1 MGSTTSL
8 PAHIIGIYKNVLAIK
23 APATRMQMIQTLL
36 SSPEHSNAARAAG
49 IYGHLLHYVQ
59 TVKEGRNPPFLPGE
73 GGQPQ
78 QPHGGQGQGQAQPH
92 GGQGQAQQ
100 PSGKS
105 TGQST
110 GSQITAHRGST
121 VTSASQKGNEK
132 AMNYF
137 SACLRILDLEEEVA
151 LTNESLKSAYK
162 KAVIR
167 AHPDKGG
174 SEKEFEAVTRAYAYL
189 GDILKRI
196 NGGRSTEGKVEAPT
210 ALNNT
215 RTGEAEAWKITPVQL
230 NPSKLN
236 LDAFNTMFEKTRI
249 PDPEES
255 GYGDWLKGSES
266 ATSSKAGANPAF
278 GGKFNRDVFNKAFE
292 EERPLRAQGGNALVA
307 QELSLAR
314 GMNYVTDL
322 GRTARDDYTV
332 AAVETG
338 RGQGFTDLKK
348 AYTEYNT
355 FTHQTTNVQLPSG
368 SIEQMVKE
376 RKSAPAPLADAEM
389 TALREAEAAL
399 ARQEEMRKRRVAEEA
414 IAENSYFERM
424 KRLVIRN

>member
-1 MGSTTSL
+1 MGSAASL
-8 PAHIIGIYKNVLAIK
+8 PAHIVGIYKNVLAIK

-59 TVKEGRNPPFLPGE
+59 TVKEGRNPPLLPGE
-73 GGQPQ
+73 GGQGQPQ
-78 QPHGGQGQGQAQPH
+78 QTQQAQP
-92 GGQGQAQQ
+92 QQ
-100 PSGKS
+100 PSGKSTGQS

-376 RKSAPAPLADAEM
+376 RKSAPAPLADSEM
-389 TALREAEAAL
+389 MALREAEAAL

-424 KRLVIRN
+424 KRLVIRNG

>member
-78 QPHGGQGQGQAQPH
+78 QPHSGQAQ
-92 GGQGQAQQ
+92 GQQPQ

-110 GSQITAHRGST
+110 GSQITTHRGSA

-215 RTGEAEAWKITPVQL
+215 RSGEAEAWKIAPIQL

-236 LDAFNTMFEKTRI
+236 MDAFNTMFEKTRI

-266 ATSSKAGANPAF
+266 SASKAGANPAF

>member
-1 MGSTTSL
+1 
-8 PAHIIGIYKNVLAIK
+8 
-23 APATRMQMIQTLL
+23 
-36 SSPEHSNAARAAG
+36 
-49 IYGHLLHYVQ
+49 
-59 TVKEGRNPPFLPGE
+59 
-73 GGQPQ
+73 
-78 QPHGGQGQGQAQPH
+78 
-92 GGQGQAQQ
+92 
-100 PSGKS
+100 
-105 TGQST
+105 
-110 GSQITAHRGST
+110 
-121 VTSASQKGNEK
+121 
-132 AMNYF
+132 MNYF

-215 RTGEAEAWKITPVQL
+215 RSGEAEAWKIAPIQL

-236 LDAFNTMFEKTRI
+236 MDAFNTMFEKTRI

>member
-1 MGSTTSL
+1 
-8 PAHIIGIYKNVLAIK
+8 
-23 APATRMQMIQTLL
+23 
-36 SSPEHSNAARAAG
+36 
-49 IYGHLLHYVQ
+49 
-59 TVKEGRNPPFLPGE
+59 
-73 GGQPQ
+73 
-78 QPHGGQGQGQAQPH
+78 
-92 GGQGQAQQ
+92 
-100 PSGKS
+100 
-105 TGQST
+105 
-110 GSQITAHRGST
+110 
-121 VTSASQKGNEK
+121 
-132 AMNYF
+132 MNYF

-151 LTNESLKSAYK
+151 LTADSLKAAYK

-196 NGGRSTEGKVEAPT
+196 NGGRSTEGKVEAP
-210 ALNNT
+210 AVLNTT
-215 RTGEAEAWKITPVQL
+215 RTGEADAWKMVEPIQL

-255 GYGDWLKGSES
+255 GYGDWLKGSDS
-266 ATSSKAGANPAF
+266 AVAKAGPTF

-292 EERPLRAQGGNALVA
+292 DERPLRAQGGNALVA

-314 GMNYVTDL
+314 GMGYATEL

-338 RGQGFTDLKK
+338 RGQAFTDLKK

-355 FTHQTTNVQLPSG
+355 FTHQTANVQLPSG
-368 SIEQMVKE
+368 SIEQLVKD
-376 RKSAPAPLADAEM
+376 RKTAPKPLEDSEM
-389 TALREAEAAL
+389 ASLREAEVAL

>member
-1 MGSTTSL
+1 MGSTASL

-49 IYGHLLHYVQ
+49 VYGHLLHYVQ
-59 TVKEGRNPPFLPGE
+59 TVKEGKSAPLLPGE
-73 GGQPQ
+73 AQPQ
-78 QPHGGQGQGQAQPH
+78 QPQQQHASGQQL
-92 GGQGQAQQ
+92 
-100 PSGKS
+100 
-105 TGQST
+105 
-110 GSQITAHRGST
+110 TAHRGST

-210 ALNNT
+210 VLNT
-215 RTGEAEAWKITPVQL
+215 GRAGEAEAWKIAPIQL

-236 LDAFNTMFEKTRI
+236 MDAFNTMFEKTRI

-266 ATSSKAGANPAF
+266 SAKAGTNPAF

-292 EERPLRAQGGNALVA
+292 DERPLRAQGGNALVA

>member
-1 MGSTTSL
+1 MATSKF
-8 PAHIIGIYKNVLAIK
+8 PPHIIGIYKNVLAIK

-36 SSPEHSNAARAAG
+36 SSPEHSEAARAAG

-59 TVKEGRNPPFLPGE
+59 TVKEGRTAPVLPGE
-73 GGQPQ
+73 ST
-78 QPHGGQGQGQAQPH
+78 GQAQEKQSI
-92 GGQGQAQQ
+92 GQQVTLHKG
-100 PSGKS
+100 SS
-105 TGQST
+105 VTGT
-110 GSQITAHRGST
+110 GTT
-121 VTSASQKGNEK
+121 ASQKGNEK

-137 SACLRILDLEEEVA
+137 SACLRILNLEEEVA
-151 LTNESLKSAYK
+151 LTNDTLKAAYK

-189 GDILKRI
+189 GNILSRI
-196 NGGRSTEGKVEAPT
+196 NGGRSTEGKVEAP
-210 ALNNT
+210 AVLNT
-215 RTGEAEAWKITPVQL
+215 GRAGEADAWKMVEPVQL

-255 GYGDWLKGSES
+255 GYGDWLKGSQEV
-266 ATSSKAGANPAF
+266 AAKASGPTF

-292 EERPLRAQGGNALVA
+292 DERPLRAQGGNALVA

-314 GMNYVTDL
+314 GMNYATEL
-322 GRTARDDYTV
+322 GRTAREDYTV

-355 FTHQTTNVQLPSG
+355 FTHQTNNVQLPSG
-368 SIEQMVKE
+368 SIEQMVKD

-389 TALREAEAAL
+389 ASLREAEAAL

-414 IAENSYFERM
+414 VAENNYFERM
-424 KRLVIRN
+424 KRLVIRNG

>member
-1 MGSTTSL
+1 MTLHKGASVSGTT
-8 PAHIIGIYKNVLAIK
+8 
-23 APATRMQMIQTLL
+23 
-36 SSPEHSNAARAAG
+36 
-49 IYGHLLHYVQ
+49 
-59 TVKEGRNPPFLPGE
+59 
-73 GGQPQ
+73 
-78 QPHGGQGQGQAQPH
+78 
-92 GGQGQAQQ
+92 
-100 PSGKS
+100 
-105 TGQST
+105 
-110 GSQITAHRGST
+110 
-121 VTSASQKGNEK
+121 ASQRGNEK

-137 SACLRILDLEEEVA
+137 SACLRILNLEEEVA
-151 LTNESLKSAYK
+151 LTNDALKVAYK

-196 NGGRSTEGKVEAPT
+196 NGGRATEGKVEAP
-210 ALNNT
+210 AVLN
-215 RTGEAEAWKITPVQL
+215 TGRSGDAEAWKMVEPVHL

-255 GYGDWLKGSES
+255 GYGDWLKGSQEV
-266 ATSSKAGANPAF
+266 AKGPTF

-292 EERPLRAQGGNALVA
+292 DESRPLRAQGGNALVA

-355 FTHQTTNVQLPSG
+355 FTHQTNNVQLPSG
-368 SIEQMVKE
+368 SIEQMVKD

-389 TALREAEAAL
+389 ASLREAEAAL

-414 IAENSYFERM
+414 VAENNYFERM
-424 KRLVIRN
+424 KRLVIRNG

>member
-1 MGSTTSL
+1 MGAIASKF
-8 PAHIIGIYKNVLAIK
+8 PPHIVGIYKNVLAIK

-36 SSPEHSNAARAAG
+36 SSPEHSDAARAAG
-49 IYGHLLHYVQ
+49 VYGHLLHYVQ
-59 TVKEGRNPPFLPGE
+59 TVKEGRPAPSLPGE
-73 GGQPQ
+73 TSSQ
-78 QPHGGQGQGQAQPH
+78 QPYGQGQGQ
-92 GGQGQAQQ
+92 GQGQKQGQQ
-100 PSGKS
+100 VTVHK
-105 TGQST
+105 
-110 GSQITAHRGST
+110 GSSVTAGT
-121 VTSASQKGNEK
+121 TASQKGNEK

-137 SACLRILDLEEEVA
+137 SACLRILNLEEEVA
-151 LTNESLKSAYK
+151 LTNDSLKAAYK

-196 NGGRSTEGKVEAPT
+196 NGGRSTEGKVEAP
-210 ALNNT
+210 AVLN
-215 RTGEAEAWKITPVQL
+215 TGRSGDAEAWKMVEPIQL

-266 ATSSKAGANPAF
+266 ASKAGANPAF

-292 EERPLRAQGGNALVA
+292 DESRPLRAQGGNALVA

-355 FTHQTTNVQLPSG
+355 FTHQTNNVQLPSG
-368 SIEQMVKE
+368 SIEQMVKD

-389 TALREAEAAL
+389 ASLREAEAAL

-424 KRLVIRN
+424 KRLVIRNG

>member
-1 MGSTTSL
+1 MGSAASKF
-8 PAHIIGIYKNVLAIK
+8 PPHIIGIYKNVLAIK

-36 SSPEHSNAARAAG
+36 SSPEHSEAARAAG

-59 TVKEGRNPPFLPGE
+59 TVKEGRTAPPLPGE
-73 GGQPQ
+73 SAGNSQPQ
-78 QPHGGQGQGQAQPH
+78 PVSQGQGQQVTLH
-92 GGQGQAQQ
+92 KGSSM
-100 PSGKS
+100 SG
-105 TGQST
+105 T
-110 GSQITAHRGST
+110 
-121 VTSASQKGNEK
+121 ASQKGNEK

-151 LTNESLKSAYK
+151 LTADSLKAAYK

-196 NGGRSTEGKVEAPT
+196 NGGRSTEGKVEAP
-210 ALNNT
+210 AVLNT
-215 RTGEAEAWKITPVQL
+215 GRAGEADAWKMVEPVQL

-255 GYGDWLKGSES
+255 GYGDWLKGSQEV
-266 ATSSKAGANPAF
+266 AKGGPTF

-292 EERPLRAQGGNALVA
+292 DERPLRAQGGNALVA

-314 GMNYVTDL
+314 GMGYATEL

-338 RGQGFTDLKK
+338 RGQAFTDLKK

-355 FTHQTTNVQLPSG
+355 FTHQTANVQLPSG
-368 SIEQMVKE
+368 SIEQLVKD
-376 RKSAPAPLADAEM
+376 RKTAPKPLADAEM
-389 TALREAEAAL
+389 ASLREAEAAL

-414 IAENSYFERM
+414 VAENNYFERM
-424 KRLVIRN
+424 KRLVIRNG